1 LPHPK
6 TPEGRIRGADTDPQ
20 DQGDDSKEEAM
31 TAKTKTLWTF
41 AITSVAVFMATL
53 DNLVVTTALPVIRK
67 DLHATVESLEWTVN
81 AYTLTFAVLLL
92 TGAALGDRFGRR
104 RMLAIGLGI
113 FTVSSAAAALAPSAG
128 VLIAARAAQG
138 VGGAIVTPLTL
149 TILSAGVPANRRGAF
164 IGAWSGIA
172 GLAVAFGPLVGGAV
186 VSGISWHWIFWLNVP
201 IGVVLI
207 PLALARLDETYGPA
221 NKLDLPGLAL
231 ASGGLFGIVWGLVR
245 GNSQGWSSPEI
256 VISLT
261 AGAIVLAL
269 FVLWELRATAP
280 MLPMRFF
287 ENRVF
292 TLANVA
298 SLLMFFGMFGSIFLL
313 SQFFQ
318 AIQGYSPLAS
328 GVRILPWTIMPMF
341 VAPIAGALS
350 DRVGG
355 HRLMGIGLTL
365 QAAGLAAIAALS
377 TPTTPY
383 WHLVAPFMV
392 SGIGMAMF
400 WAPVANVVL
409 AAVKPEEEGQ
419 ASGAQNAIRELGGV
433 FGVAVLASI
442 FSSYGGYR
450 TPETFVNGM
459 NAAVWVGAAIVLA
472 GALAAFA
479 IGKTRRRSEASIP
492 VEAEAL
498 AEAA

>member
-1 LPHPK
+1 
-6 TPEGRIRGADTDPQ
+6 
-20 DQGDDSKEEAM
+20 M
-31 TAKTKTLWTF
+31 TAKTRTIWTF
-41 AITSVAVFMATL
+41 AITSAAVFMATL
-53 DNLVVTTALPVIRK
+53 DNLVVTTALPVIRE

-104 RMLAIGLGI
+104 RMLAVGLAI

-138 VGGAIVTPLTL
+138 VGGAIITPLTL

-186 VSGISWHWIFWLNVP
+186 ESGISWHWIFWLNVP
-201 IGVVLI
+201 IGIVLI
-207 PLALARLDETYGPA
+207 PLVLRRLDETYGPA
-221 NKLDLPGLAL
+221 AKLDLTGLAL
-231 ASGGLFGIVWGLVR
+231 ASTGLTGIVWGLVR
-245 GNSQGWSSPEI
+245 GHGQGWTSPEI
-256 VISLT
+256 VISLV
-261 AGAIVLAL
+261 AGALVFAL
-269 FVLWELRATAP
+269 FVLWELRTAEP

-287 ENRVF
+287 QNRVF

-318 AIQGYSPLAS
+318 TVQGYSPIGS
-328 GVRILPWTIMPMF
+328 GLRILPWTIMPMF

-350 DRVGG
+350 DRIGG
-355 HRLMGIGLTL
+355 ARLMGIGLTL
-365 QAAGLAAIAALS
+365 QAGGLGSLAAIS

-383 WHLVAPFMV
+383 WHLVVPFMV

-409 AAVKPEEEGQ
+409 AAVRPEEEGK

-433 FGVAVLASI
+433 FGVAVLASVW
-442 FSSYGGYR
+442 SHYGSYSTGQS
-450 TPETFVNGM
+450 FVDGM
-459 NAAVWVGAAIVLA
+459 VPALWIGAVVVFLGAV
-472 GALAAFA
+472 AAFL
-479 IGKTRRRSEASIP
+479 IP
-492 VEAEAL
+492 SRKRTAEATVNEPVAF